1 MKKKLYLFKASVMIY
16 AEDIRPAVQIAEDLN
31 EEDVSCFI
39 DVSSALNITERGTLE
54 EWLHLCPVESV
65 EREPIFSLFTT
76 EELLNGEDEDTPCS
90 EEIWNL
96 KKERAEI
103 QKKLS
108 AIDKELLKYQQ

>member
-16 AEDIRPAVQIAEDLN
+16 AEDIHPAIQIVKDLN
-31 EEDVSCFI
+31 EEDVPCFI
-39 DVSSALNITERGTLE
+39 DISSAVNITERGTLE

-90 EEIWNL
+90 EEIREL
-96 KKERAEI
+96 KKERSEI
-103 QKKLS
+103 QKKLF
-108 AIDKELLKYQQ
+108 AIDKKLLKYQQ

>member
-31 EEDVSCFI
+31 EEDVPCFI
-39 DVSSALNITERGTLE
+39 DVSSALNITVKETLV
-54 EWLHLCPVESV
+54 EWLNLCPVESV

-76 EELLNGEDEDTPCS
+76 EELLDGGDEDTPCS
-90 EEIWNL
+90 EEIWEL
-96 KKERAEI
+96 KKQRLEI

-108 AIDKELLKYQQ
+108 AIDKELLKYNK